1 MGSSPFLCTN
11 TGSLEVF
18 IRESITLPNGNEE
31 VATNN
36 IKIPGVNQLVRRI
49 DTISVNWEDTGVELL
64 RFVDDEA
71 SQVAGS
77 FVRDTVKYLRFTNL
91 DCHNYL
97 SLYLIQNSPDAQAPN
112 TDNFSSGDEGVF
124 RIDPGKSMMLSN
136 AQFESSNYYDYVV
149 EGYVDLQYY
158 SSFASLYSIK
168 AKANAADIRIEYLVG
183 SS

>member
-1 MGSSPFLCTN
+1 MALCTT

-18 IRESITLPNGNEE
+18 LRESITLPNGNEE
-31 VATNN
+31 VATNS
-36 IKIPGVNQLVRRI
+36 IKIANVNQLVRRI
-49 DTISVNWEDTGVELL
+49 DTISANWEGTGVEIL
-64 RFVDDEA
+64 RFVDNES

-91 DCHNYL
+91 DCDNYL
-97 SLYLIQNSPDAQAPN
+97 SLYLIQNSPDAQSPN
-112 TDNFSSGDEGVF
+112 TGNVGSGDEGVF
-124 RIDPGKSMMLSN
+124 KIDPGKSIMLSN

-149 EGYVDLQYY
+149 EGYVDLQYF

-168 AKANAADIRIEYLVG
+168 AKANAADVRIEYLVG

>member
-1 MGSSPFLCTN
+1 MALCTT

-18 IRESITLPNGNEE
+18 IRESMILPNGNEE
-31 VATNN
+31 IATNS
-36 IKIPGVNQLVRRI
+36 IKIANVNQLVRRI
-49 DTISVNWEDTGVELL
+49 DTISVNWENTGVELL

-77 FVRDTVKYLRFTNL
+77 FVRNTVKYLRFTNL
-91 DCHNYL
+91 DCDNYL
-97 SLYLIQNSPDAQAPN
+97 SLYLIQNSPDAQSPN
-112 TDNFSSGDEGVF
+112 TGNVGSGDEGVF
-124 RIDPGKSMMLSN
+124 KIDPGKSMMLSN

-168 AKANAADIRIEYLVG
+168 AKANAADVRIEYLVG

>member
-1 MGSSPFLCTN
+1 MADCAP
-11 TGSLEVF
+11 TGSLDVF

-31 VATNN
+31 IATNTK
-36 IKIPGVNQLVRRI
+36 KIANVNQLVRRI
-49 DTISVNWEDTGVELL
+49 DTISANWEDTGVELL

-91 DCHNYL
+91 DCDNYL

-112 TDNFSSGDEGVF
+112 TGNVGSGDEGVF
-124 RIDPGKSMMLSN
+124 KLDPGKSMMFSN

-149 EGYVDLQYY
+149 EGYVDLQYF

-168 AKANAADIRIEYLVG
+168 AKANNKDVRIEYLVG

>member
-1 MGSSPFLCTN
+1 MALCTP

-18 IRESITLPNGNEE
+18 IRESILLPNGNEE
-31 VATNN
+31 IATNS
-36 IKIPGVNQLVRRI
+36 IKIEGVNQLVRRI
-49 DTISVNWEDTGVELL
+49 DTISSKWEDTGVEIL

-91 DCHNYL
+91 DCDNYL
-97 SLYLIQNSPDAQAPN
+97 SLYLIQTSPDSYSPN
-112 TDNFSSGDEGVF
+112 TDNLDSGDVGILK
-124 RIDPGKSMMLSN
+124 IDPGKSVMLSN

-149 EGYVDLQYY
+149 DGYVDLQYI

-168 AKANAADIRIEYLVG
+168 AKANNKDIRIEYLVG